1 MDIINEEAAQSSAE
15 LVLLFGGIIVIA
27 ITAAIF
33 YKNYLSGL
41 GGNITTTDLQNV
53 NNNIN
58 NLSNK
63 FKWSK
68 IIINLGIVS
77 IIIFFYFI
85 LP

>member
-27 ITAAIF
+27 IVAALF

-41 GGNITTTDLQNV
+41 GNGINNTDLQNV
-53 NNNIN
+53 NNKIN

-63 FKWSK
+63 FS
-68 IIINLGIVS
+68 
-77 IIIFFYFI
+77 
-85 LP
+85 